1 MPTHTQ
7 SNHVT
12 RGGQITF
19 HSIHMFFQV
28 HNKLAKF
35 IAIGV
40 VVLSVLVAW
49 LLAPD
54 NAWHAV
60 FYTLRNHLYDA
71 FQMSHEAKVT
81 TFWNGQR
88 YVSTLGQQL
97 HNAELGQI
105 YDAVIYRF
113 QVSFLIAFFIGT
125 ATFIGIT
132 MYFKRQGERQ
142 SEDRHIRGFQ
152 LVDPKTMSQDIK
164 VRAKRKRRQ
173 GIGNGRV
180 SSFRIDGHAL
190 FKMHFEVQ
198 HILFDGTTGAGK
210 SVAMRKLLHWIRARG
225 DKAVIYDKGCTFT
238 SEFFDPNTDTLLNPF
253 DKRCANWDIWCD
265 AFEAPDFES
274 MASALIPQHGEGD
287 PFWVESART
296 IFSSTAFRMMNDN
309 QGKRTTER
317 LLHLMLTSELE
328 TLGSYL
334 KGTES
339 ASLVSDKIQKTAIS
353 IKSVL
358 ATYIK
363 SLRFLDG
370 LDSQPNDEGQ
380 PRKTFSITRWV
391 QDDKQK
397 GCLFLSSAAEQH
409 ASLRPLISMWLAIA
423 SNAILG
429 LKPDENRRVWVLMD
443 EMPSLHRL
451 PELGSIISE
460 VRKFGGCYV
469 IGLQSYAQLE
479 KTYGKTA
486 AQEMFDLLNTRF
498 FFRSPSNA
506 MATISSKELGEQ
518 EVDLSKESISYGANA
533 LRDGVNIG
541 HDTKTRPIVTASEI
555 QALDDLECYLRVPG
569 SAYVTKLDLF
579 YDKLKHPNPG
589 FIKREFTTSPGMVSA
604 YEKAVYLETVA
615 PGLYLSDKDRQRL
628 TAIQASQFE
637 TDEEMK
643 IETTQMNEA
652 QQGDTFKN
660 LASKE
665 KNPQPEP
672 DKSMDSDYEEK
683 AHLQLDEAAISQ
695 DIGEMCN

>member
-28 HNKLAKF
+28 HNKLAK
-35 IAIGV
+35 IISIGV
-40 VVLSVLVAW
+40 LLCSVLFTW
-49 LLAPD
+49 ILSPD
-54 NAWHAV
+54 NAWQAV

-71 FQMSHEAKVT
+71 LNMAHDANVT

-88 YVSTLGQQL
+88 YVSTLGEQL
-97 HNAELGQI
+97 NNAELGQL

-113 QVSFLIAFFIGT
+113 QVAFLIAFFMGM
-125 ATFIGIT
+125 ATFISIT
-132 MYFKRQGERQ
+132 LYFKRQGEKQ

-164 VRAKRKRRQ
+164 ARAKRKRRQ
-173 GIGNGRV
+173 GVGNGRV

-198 HILFDGTTGAGK
+198 HCLFDGTTGAGK
-210 SVAMRKLLHWIRARG
+210 SVGMRKLVNWIRARG

-238 SEFFDPNTDTLLNPF
+238 SEYFDASTDTLLNPF

-274 MASALIPQHGEGD
+274 MASALIPQHGDGD

-296 IFSSTAFRMMNDN
+296 IFSSTAYRMMKDT
-309 QGKRTTER
+309 QGECTTER

-328 TLGSYL
+328 TLGTYL

-370 LDSQPNDEGQ
+370 LESQPNDEGQ
-380 PRKTFSITRWV
+380 ARQTFSITRWI
-391 QDDKQK
+391 QDDNQK

-429 LKPDENRRVWVLMD
+429 LKPDDNRRVWVLMD

-469 IGLQSYAQLE
+469 IGIQSYAQLE

-498 FFRSPSNA
+498 FFRAPSNA
-506 MATISSKELGEQ
+506 MASISSKELGEQ
-518 EVDLSKESISYGANA
+518 EVDLSKENISYGANA

-541 HDTKTRPIVTASEI
+541 HETKMRPIVTASEI

-579 YDKLKHPNPG
+579 YDKLKNPNPG

-604 YEKAVYLETVA
+604 YEKAVFLETVA
-615 PGLYLSDKDRQRL
+615 PGLYLSDKDRQSL

-643 IETTQMNEA
+643 IETNQMNEA
-652 QQGDTFKN
+652 QKGDTFKAILTN
-660 LASKE
+660 E
-665 KNPQPEP
+665 KGGQSEI
-672 DKSMDSDYEEK
+672 EK
-683 AHLQLDEAAISQ
+683 VSNSEYQAQAQRQLDEAAISQ
-695 DIGEMCN
+695 DIGEMGD